1 MARAM
6 KDSGVEWIGEIPEG
20 WKVYNI
26 RREFSF
32 GKGLPI
38 TKEDLRDSGEPVISY
53 GQIHS
58 KINTG
63 TTIKPALVRYVEGKY
78 LDTHPDSLA
87 HKGDLIVADTSEDVA
102 GCGNCIYVDT
112 DAQVFAGYHTII
124 LRNKT
129 NHNQRYLSYLFQTDA
144 WRSQIRKQ
152 VTGVKLFSISQKI
165 LRSTSVII
173 PQYEEQQRISG
184 FLDTECARIDAVIE
198 QTRASIEEYK
208 KLKQSVI
215 TEAVTKGIRPG
226 RKMKDSGVDW
236 IGDIPEEW
244 IVTKLKYFSSIRS
257 GVTLGKIYPKDT
269 ELVEYPYLRVAN
281 VQGSYTDLTDVAT
294 IFVTEAEAQK
304 YRLHDGELLMTEGG
318 DRDKLG
324 RGTVWHA
331 EIDPCL
337 HQNHVFALRT
347 DDRLLADYVSYLTT
361 SFVGRD
367 YFDVTA
373 NQSVHLAS
381 TNSTTIM
388 NFIIPVP
395 SIAEQ
400 TEIISY
406 LNEQTEVI
414 DSLIEKKKS
423 LIIEYETY
431 KKSMIFEYVTG
442 KKEVQ
447 NG

>member
-1 MARAM
+1 MERAM
-6 KDSGVEWIGEIPEG
+6 KNSGVEWIGEIP
-20 WKVYNI
+20 
-26 RREFSF
+26 
-32 GKGLPI
+32 
-38 TKEDLRDSGEPVISY
+38 KEWRI
-53 GQIHS
+53 
-58 KINTG
+58 
-63 TTIKPALVRYVEGKY
+63 
-78 LDTHPDSLA
+78 
-87 HKGDLIVADTSEDVA
+87 
-102 GCGNCIYVDT
+102 
-112 DAQVFAGYHTII
+112 F
-124 LRNKT
+124 RNKT
-129 NHNQRYLSYLFQTDA
+129 CFVCSKEIVGEESSATQLLSLTTKGIKKKRAEDSTGKVPESYDTYQKVMPDDLVLCLFDLDVSAVFSGRSPFYGMISPAYMVLKCKNKMVVPAYADYWFSFVFDGRKFKPYAKNLRYTLNYDEFAVLP
-144 WRSQIRKQ
+144 I
-152 VTGVKLFSISQKI
+152 LLPSIEDQKKII
-165 LRSTSVII
+165 LAL
-173 PQYEEQQRISG
+173 EA
-184 FLDTECARIDAVIE
+184 ECARIDAVIE
-198 QTRASIEEYK
+198 KTRASIEEYK

-414 DSLIEKKKS
+414 DSLIENKKS

>member
-26 RREFSF
+26 RHEFSF
-32 GKGLPI
+32 WKGLPI

-78 LDTHPDSLA
+78 LDTHSDSLA

-112 DAQVFAGYHTII
+112 DVPVFAGYHTII

-129 NHNQRYLSYLFQTDA
+129 NHDQRYLSYLFQTDA

-173 PQYEEQQRISG
+173 PQYEEQQRIAD
-184 FLDTECARIDAVIE
+184 FLDAECAQIDAVIE

-215 TEAVTKGIRPG
+215 TQAVTKGIRPG
-226 RKMKDSGVDW
+226 RKMKASGVEW
-236 IGDIPEEW
+236 IGEIPEEW
-244 IVTKLKYFSSIRS
+244 AVFRI
-257 GVTLGKIYPKDT
+257 
-269 ELVEYPYLRVAN
+269 AN
-281 VQGSYTDLTDVAT
+281 LYD
-294 IFVTEAEAQK
+294 ERNE
-304 YRLHDGELLMTEGG
+304 
-318 DRDKLG
+318 
-324 RGTVWHA
+324 RGTEDLPILTVSINTGISDHEIPDEEKDRVVVRSEDRTLYKRVCPGDLAYNMMRAWQGAFGAARVDGMVSPAYVVAKPKTPEILDSRYVEALLRTPSAIEEMHRYSRGITDFRLRLYWPEFKNICICVPSVKEQIEIADYIDAKAA
-331 EIDPCL
+331 EID
-337 HQNHVFALRT
+337 ALIQKQQQ
-347 DDRLLADYVSYLTT
+347 LLDELES
-361 SFVGRD
+361 
-367 YFDVTA
+367 
-373 NQSVHLAS
+373 
-381 TNSTTIM
+381 
-388 NFIIPVP
+388 
-395 SIAEQ
+395 
-400 TEIISY
+400 
-406 LNEQTEVI
+406 
-414 DSLIEKKKS
+414 
-423 LIIEYETY
+423 Y
-431 KKSMIFEYVTG
+431 KKALIFEYVTG
-442 KKEVQ
+442 KKEVI
-447 NG
+447 

>member
-6 KDSGVEWIGEIPEG
+6 KDSGIEWIGEIPEG

-26 RREFSF
+26 RHEFSF

-78 LDTHPDSLA
+78 LDTHSDSLA

-112 DAQVFAGYHTII
+112 DVPVFAGYHTII

-129 NHNQRYLSYLFQTDA
+129 NHDQRYLSYLFQTDA

-173 PQYEEQQRISG
+173 PQYEEQQRIAD
-184 FLDTECARIDAVIE
+184 FLDAECAQIDAVIE

-215 TEAVTKGIRPG
+215 TQAVTKGIRSG
-226 RKMKDSGVDW
+226 RKMKDSGVEW
-236 IGDIPEEW
+236 IDSIPEEW
-244 IVTKLKYFSSIRS
+244 SMERGKGLFIEVDNRSEDGTEELLTVSQYTGITPRSQKNVNMFEAETLEGYKICEVGDIAANTMWLWAGAIGVSNYRGVISPSYNIYRQKGDHYDSTYLDYLLRATPLVQHYESLSTGIRASRLRLYPQQFLSIR
-257 GVTLGKIYPKDT
+257 Y
-269 ELVEYPYLRVAN
+269 
-281 VQGSYTDLTDVAT
+281 
-294 IFVTEAEAQK
+294 
-304 YRLHDGELLMTEGG
+304 
-318 DRDKLG
+318 
-324 RGTVWHA
+324 
-331 EIDPCL
+331 
-337 HQNHVFALRT
+337 
-347 DDRLLADYVSYLTT
+347 
-361 SFVGRD
+361 
-367 YFDVTA
+367 
-373 NQSVHLAS
+373 
-381 TNSTTIM
+381 
-388 NFIIPVP
+388 PVP
-395 SIAEQ
+395 PMEEQ
-400 TEIISY
+400 KEIVSF
-406 LNEQTEVI
+406 LKEKTDGM
-414 DSLIEKKKS
+414 DSLIQKKEQYLAEIESYKKS
-423 LIIEYETY
+423 L
-431 KKSMIFEYVTG
+431 IFEYVTG
-442 KKEVQ
+442 KKEVI
-447 NG
+447 